1 LNLHHHIIVIGL
13 FATSLTGCVNLSDH
27 PAEPA
32 IRANVAQLTGVES
45 QSPAVTDE
53 SPESRTQLRD
63 QLLAKPLDADE
74 AVRLALIN
82 NPAMQRIFADLQ
94 ITETQLL
101 AAARPRNPGFYF
113 ASLSQGSERE
123 TDRTVVFDLIGLLTM
138 PVRAPMAKQQYA
150 QAQLDATQQ
159 VLDLARDTR
168 LAYFSAIASTQQA
181 NYAQDV
187 QAAAEAARELAMSL
201 AQAGNISQLD
211 AMREKVFYAEMM
223 AQRSRADS
231 EALAAKEKLVR
242 LLGLTDTNQL
252 ILPTTLPPLPNQLVT
267 LNNVEQQALDQRL
280 DVQQAKL
287 NAENTARSLDLN
299 KVTRFINVLDLGYQN
314 NSYNDQ
320 SRQTGFEVS
329 LELPLFDFGASR
341 VAEAEAI
348 YRRALANVAETA
360 INARSEAR
368 ESYAQ
373 YLASFELAK
382 HYRDEVAP
390 LQQQM
395 SDEVLLRYNGMLIST
410 FELLAQS
417 REQIAATESGMLAL
431 RDFWL
436 ADAQLTSVLQGKNL

>member
-32 IRANVAQLTGVES
+32 IRANVAKLSGVDS
-45 QSPAVTDE
+45 YSAMVVDE
-53 SPESRTQLRD
+53 SPEALAQLRD
-63 QLLAKPLDADE
+63 QLLAKPLNADE

-138 PVRAPMAKQQYA
+138 PVRAPMAKQHYA

-168 LAYFSAIASTQQA
+168 LAYFSAIASTQRA
-181 NYAQDV
+181 AYAEDV

-223 AQRSRADS
+223 AQRGRADS

-242 LLGLTDTNQL
+242 LLGLTDANQL
-252 ILPTTLPPLPNQLVT
+252 ILPATLPPLPNQLVT

-314 NSYNDQ
+314 NSYSDQ
-320 SRQTGFEVS
+320 SRQKGFEIS
-329 LELPLFDFGASR
+329 LELPLFDFGESR

-348 YRRALANVAETA
+348 YRLALANVAETA

-368 ESYAQ
+368 EAYAK
-373 YLASFELAK
+373 YRASFELAK
-382 HYRDEVAP
+382 HYRDEIAP

-417 REQIAATESGMLAL
+417 REQITATESGMLAL

-436 ADAQLTSVLQGKNL
+436 ADAQLTSVLQGKDL